1 MSRRCGPATVAGA
14 PPPAAMSPRAVA
26 EATGAPV
33 LNASA
38 EARVAAAP
46 TLWMHPPRGAA
57 LHIVAVIIGGLALEA
72 TFGASGQHAASA
84 WAWLLWGWLYRVGGQ
99 AERRSLVLCTLIA
112 GSGEAVLALVWGLY
126 DYRFGNLPLYVP
138 PGHALLMTLG
148 LLALRTRAASR
159 AVPMV
164 CVAGAAWAVACLA
177 LDQDAL
183 GVALFALFAACMLVG
198 RDRPLYAVMFA
209 LALAMELYGTAVG
222 AWTWRAQVPGTGLSA
237 ANPPF
242 AAGAFYAV
250 LDLLVLAA
258 VAACVRPRFAR
269 GDPGAG

>member
-1 MSRRCGPATVAGA
+1 MPRRRGPTKVTGP
-14 PPPAAMSPRAVA
+14 PPPAAMNPRAVA

-33 LNASA
+33 LIAPGK
-38 EARVAAAP
+38 ARAVAAP
-46 TLWMHPPRGAA
+46 TLWMRPPRGAA
-57 LHIVAVIIGGLALEA
+57 LHIVAVIVGGLALEA
-72 TFGASGQHAASA
+72 AFGAPGQHAASA
-84 WAWLLWGWLYRVGGQ
+84 WAWLLWGWLYRAGGR

-148 LLALRTRAASR
+148 LLALRSR
-159 AVPMV
+159 AVSYAVPAV
-164 CVAGAAWAVACLA
+164 CAAGAAWTVACLA
-177 LDQDAL
+177 LDRDAL
-183 GVALFALFAACMLVG
+183 GIALFALFVACMLVG

-222 AWTWRAQVPGTGLSA
+222 AWTWRAQVPGTGLSS

-258 VAACVRPRFAR
+258 VAACGRPRVAR
-269 GDPGAG
+269 GDPAAG